1 MSTLDGYVLTPDQ
14 FENARKRAAV
24 PQPRAMARGVTG
36 QVSRSGQRGGDDDPG
51 RHGQVR
57 LVVVEAGV
65 AGTPARY
72 GDWQILAQ
80 LVARSG
86 GGVAVRPAAG
96 VKQIPEELIQ
106 SARAGGCEHCQ
117 SVRRRRCGYLIR
129 REGEAMVVG
138 KSCLGEVLGLR
149 ALFISVDD
157 VIDHVGWG
165 AAQFWP
171 PAYTVETV
179 AAHTYAVVAVCGWM
193 PGFGPLSTAAKV
205 AAALSGFDD
214 SDVGEQ
220 VQCALG
226 DGWAAARGISERLA
240 RTPRAMR
247 TGLDLDNGATRHQI
261 PVLVRALRPHLPASI
276 TDVPA

>member
-14 FENARKRAAV
+14 FENARKRVAGLQA
-24 PQPRAMARGVTG
+24 RAMARGFTG
-36 QVSRSGQRGGDDDPG
+36 QVSLNGQRGVVDDPG

-138 KSCLGEVLGLR
+138 KSCLDEVLGLR

-193 PGFGPLSTAAKV
+193 PGFGPASTAAKV